1 MASIQPHHEYLHD
14 SNDLVTSN
22 EEIRSGF
29 LSIALEKNRRST
41 PYVAQARALK
51 AAAARA
57 ANCDDLLKMP
67 ELRLPILT
75 AAGMSD
81 KALGNISSADTDYA
95 VKEFASKYLQ
105 PAGAGFVDELVY
117 RFLLIRGDTLGGVM
131 RNIAGAIAKRKLA
144 RSIMAALSIQKI
156 PYLCLSST
164 NGKWT
169 SIKGDDT
176 DIEIS
181 TKGISWSRDEK
192 YRTLL
197 FDIGV
202 PIVEKNIDICLF
214 DCPHTHVKAAIKK
227 PEHYIALGELKGGID
242 PAGADEHWKTTGTA
256 LKSIRDP
263 FATHHLSPY
272 ILFIGAAIAKKMAA
286 EMWVDLESGV
296 LSNAANLTKDDQMAA
311 ICRWLINLDPPV
323 ETKVETAVTDMPSHK
338 TTVKEGSSEYFTQPS
353 LGLQ

>member
-117 RFLLIRGDTLGGVM
+117 RFLLIRGDTLG
-131 RNIAGAIAKRKLA
+131 
-144 RSIMAALSIQKI
+144 
-156 PYLCLSST
+156 
-164 NGKWT
+164 
-169 SIKGDDT
+169 
-176 DIEIS
+176 
-181 TKGISWSRDEK
+181 
-192 YRTLL
+192 
-197 FDIGV
+197 
-202 PIVEKNIDICLF
+202 
-214 DCPHTHVKAAIKK
+214 
-227 PEHYIALGELKGGID
+227 
-242 PAGADEHWKTTGTA
+242 
-256 LKSIRDP
+256 
-263 FATHHLSPY
+263 
-272 ILFIGAAIAKKMAA
+272 
-286 EMWVDLESGV
+286 SG
-296 LSNAANLTKDDQMAA
+296 
-311 ICRWLINLDPPV
+311 WLISV
-323 ETKVETAVTDMPSHK
+323 RWR
-338 TTVKEGSSEYFTQPS
+338 
-353 LGLQ
+353 